1 MGRGILKQKKS
12 LKRFYLS
19 QMIKENERLNAELKA
34 IKEDPT
40 SVVGHFI
47 GQFNEVIGQNQ
58 RLSALVCA
66 LLEQKGGKVVVTR
79 EEIEVFRGKRL
90 RVNIENLE
98 DGTKFEDAKEYTF
111 TYKAITK
118 EEEEAEKVA
127 EAAAAAAQAAPECT
141 DPNCT
146 LPKDLKHT
154 HPTPVPAEEAAPTT
168 EAPVEAPVA
177 TEAATATEA
186 S

>member
-47 GQFNEVIGQNQ
+47 GDFNEVIGQNQ

-118 EEEEAEKVA
+118 EEEEAE
-127 EAAAAAAQAAPECT
+127 
-141 DPNCT
+141 
-146 LPKDLKHT
+146 
-154 HPTPVPAEEAAPTT
+154 
-168 EAPVEAPVA
+168 
-177 TEAATATEA
+177 
-186 S
+186 